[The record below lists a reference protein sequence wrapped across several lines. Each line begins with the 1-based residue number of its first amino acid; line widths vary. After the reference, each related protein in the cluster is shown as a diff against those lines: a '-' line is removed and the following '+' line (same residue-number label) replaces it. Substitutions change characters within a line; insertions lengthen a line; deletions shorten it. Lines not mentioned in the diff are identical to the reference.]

1 MGFAFNEYLD
11 IIFQTFDIEYFT
23 EFDLYQFIFRL
34 DENAFDGRG
43 NCLGRSGLRRGG

>member
-34 DENAFDGRG
+34 DENAFDGRR
-43 NCLGRSGLRRGG
+43 N